1 MSTDHGS
8 TWSINGN
15 SAERFKFV
23 CATRQMPRRTSHA
36 LGVTDGNKPTFQRKG
51 ADFLSMLKSRAFL
64 CNYVQVMLLQLC
76 KGCCSNYS
84 SCFHFFFCHSIW
96 GPAMGRH
103 SCTKT
108 CTNYRIGQLTT
119 WAIESGNEQTDCL
132 LAQAQFVNFEHREP
146 PEAPLC
152 FFVPTCCPPSG
163 QSVKGVWARFPEAV
177 HGKKHLNNFQNK
189 TQFLG
194 RHLESYSFLWSPKFL
209 TPVTLILYL
218 FSENEPQNQTS
229 TCNSVLCQQD
239 LNRTIDRLSTGRL
252 GQESEKKRRLQQVSR
267 CIKQCELQ
275 QLATAL
281 FTDLTMPICSTWLL
295 GWELSWHSLRK
306 LQCMTPRLV
315 NHTGLPKVGIPC
327 VRCFRAKNTHAHIHT
342 HYIDMWL
349 RDSWLTDI
357 IPRSFFKIGRRFGSA
372 IWVSEN
378 LWLYRI
384 STSCWACWAQDR
396 GLF

>member
-1 MSTDHGS
+1 
-8 TWSINGN
+8 
-15 SAERFKFV
+15 
-23 CATRQMPRRTSHA
+23 MPNA
-36 LGVTDGNKPTFQRKG
+36 
-51 ADFLSMLKSRAFL
+51 RAFMHQDMETHGWSL
-64 CNYVQVMLLQLC
+64 
-76 KGCCSNYS
+76 
-84 SCFHFFFCHSIW
+84 
-96 GPAMGRH
+96 
-103 SCTKT
+103 
-108 CTNYRIGQLTT
+108 
-119 WAIESGNEQTDCL
+119 L
-132 LAQAQFVNFEHREP
+132 LAQGHFVNLGHWEST
-146 PEAPLC
+146 EANTWSNC
-152 FFVPTCCPPSG
+152 ERA
-163 QSVKGVWARFPEAV
+163 VKSARFPEAV

-218 FSENEPQNQTS
+218 FSENEPQNQTW
-229 TCNSVLCQQD
+229 NSVLCQQD

-327 VRCFRAKNTHAHIHT
+327 LRCFRAKNTHTYTHT
-342 HYIDMWL
+342 TLTCGWEI
-349 RDSWLTDI
+349 RD
-357 IPRSFFKIGRRFGSA
+357 
-372 IWVSEN
+372 
-378 LWLYRI
+378 
-384 STSCWACWAQDR
+384 
-396 GLF
+396 